1 MKILVVGAAGVIG
14 RRLVPLLVAA
24 GHEVSG
30 TTRSADKSQLVR
42 ELGATPV
49 VVDAFERE
57 ALFRAVREAQP
68 EVIIHQL
75 TDLSGRDLAANSRLR
90 QVGTRNL
97 VDAAR
102 EAGIDHL
109 LAQSISWITVPGDGP
124 SDESAP
130 LDLEA
135 PPSRRNM
142 VQGVEALES
151 AVGEL
156 AKGVVLRYGLLY
168 GPGTWYA
175 PDGAIAE
182 QVRRGEV
189 VADEGVTSFLH
200 VDDAAR
206 ATLLALDWPAGVYN
220 IVDDEP
226 ASGTV
231 WFPVYAESLGV
242 PAPAVSA
249 ERPRWARGA
258 TNAKARRQGWRPI
271 YASWREGFRLAAQ
284 EGHGQTKAQAL

>member
-24 GHEVSG
+24 GHEVAG
-30 TTRSADKSQLVR
+30 TTRSTGKDRLLR

-49 VVDAFERE
+49 VVDVFARE
-57 ALFRAVREAQP
+57 HLFKVVSEVQP

-75 TDLSGRDLAANSRLR
+75 TDLSERDTAANSHLR
-90 QVGTRNL
+90 RVGTRNL

-102 EAGIDHL
+102 EAGIEHL
-109 LAQSISWITVPGDGP
+109 IAQSISWVSAPGDGP
-124 SDESAP
+124 ADESVP

-135 PPSRRNM
+135 PEPRLGM
-142 VQGVEALES
+142 VQGVQALEE

-156 AKGVVLRYGLLY
+156 AKGVVLRYGLFY

-175 PDGAIAE
+175 PDGAVAE
-182 QVRRGEV
+182 QVRRGQV

-200 VDDAAR
+200 VDDAAG
-206 ATLLALDWPAGVYN
+206 ATLLALDWPAGIFN

-226 ASGTV
+226 APGSV
-231 WFPVYAESLGV
+231 WLPVYAETLGA
-242 PAPAVSA
+242 PAPATSS
-249 ERPRWARGA
+249 EHPRGARGA
-258 TNAKARRQGWRPI
+258 SNAKARLQGWQPTFS
-271 YASWREGFRLAAQ
+271 SWRAGFR
-284 EGHGQTKAQAL
+284 QAV